1 MREIT
6 DNACTTALLSTERLK
21 MTSLSFLSDIL
32 KQNIINCIFFK
43 TSTLTMV
50 FVLTLYNNKNNFF
63 IFRGNPDII

>member
-6 DNACTTALLSTERLK
+6 DNACTTALLSRERLK
-21 MTSLSFLSDIL
+21 TTSLSFLSDNIL
-32 KQNIINCIFFK
+32 KQNIINCIFLK

-63 IFRGNPDII
+63 IFRGIHS